1 MKSVVN
7 WFLDEFQKQVW
18 FEPESELDIW
28 IKDLIIKAK
37 ELEKEQ
43 FESLKDFETWK
54 EWKDT
59 EL

>member
-37 ELEKEQ
+37 ELEKQQ
-43 FESLKDFETWK
+43 FESLKDFDTWK

-59 EL
+59 EI

>member
-7 WFLDEFQKQVW
+7 WFLDEFKKQVW